1 MPAPQTSPSCPTVT
15 EAAALF
21 RDGQVTS
28 EALTRACLDRIAAR
42 HDYEVNLRAQLE
54 IVRLSRKLD
63 RMMHLAI
70 RETKRAEETLEE
82 VVESV
87 RDGK

>member
-1 MPAPQTSPSCPTVT
+1 M
-15 EAAALF
+15 
-21 RDGQVTS
+21 
-28 EALTRACLDRIAAR
+28 
-42 HDYEVNLRAQLE
+42 NLRAQLE

-63 RMMHLAI
+63 RMMHFAI